1 MSKEKAE
8 DLENMVGEKVTVD
21 LKGNRK
27 LKGTLDKF
35 DDFLNVVLKNAT
47 EYKQGESV
55 NEYEVV
61 LTKGGNI
68 RAITD

>member
-1 MSKEKAE
+1 MSKDKAE
-8 DLENMVGEKVTVD
+8 DLENLIGEKVTVS
-21 LKGNRK
+21 LKGESK
-27 LKGTLDKF
+27 LEGTLDKF

-47 EYKQGESV
+47 EYRGEEPV

-68 RAITD
+68 RSITD